1 MTTWDRR
8 VTAAGGRLEQPTEG
22 GSDERGPDM
31 PDDLHPDDRA
41 AVDALLALAATR
53 PGGFSTTVLARR
65 TRPGVA
71 PLVHLR
77 VQGDVDGP
85 HVIAHDVAT
94 DALAMRDALTGLPA
108 RALVR
113 ERLLHALSD
122 AERDDLHV
130 AVLHIDIDGFR
141 LLNSAVGYAT
151 GDQVLRWVSARLGD
165 ALRPADTLGR
175 LGNDR
180 FLVVAPG
187 VRSRVEAAELG
198 ERLRRT
204 VAERDDG
211 PVREVGVSVG
221 ITWGTAADD
230 PDTLLAQAELA
241 LDVAKEA
248 GRDRCQFFDDA
259 LGSRR
264 ARRVAIDT
272 ELRRGIDD
280 GTLEVHF
287 QPIVDVRTLEVVG
300 AEALMRV
307 RSGDGAVLAPRE
319 LLDAANESGLLRRV
333 EAATMQAA
341 CRTATTWLRTDR
353 PVTVSIN
360 LTERQFRDEQLLH
373 VVEDALASTDLPPN
387 RLMLEIPE
395 TTLVADL
402 DTARRVIEPLRR
414 IGVLVAVDEFLGSDQ
429 LTARIGSLGV
439 NLVKLDRGLVHA
451 HDTTWGRPIL
461 TSIIRAMDEVH
472 VPVAAMAVETEEQLA
487 AMRELGCRFAQGYLF
502 MKAVPASAIPMVLGK
517 LHAV

>member
-1 MTTWDRR
+1 MATWDRR
-8 VTAAGGRLEQPTEG
+8 VTVAGGRLEHPA
-22 GSDERGPDM
+22 ERRGEQRGFEP

-41 AVDALLALAATR
+41 AVDALLALAETR
-53 PGGFSTTVLARR
+53 PGFATTVLARR
-65 TRPGVA
+65 TRPGAA
-71 PLVHLR
+71 PLVQLTIQAGADGAQVV
-77 VQGDVDGP
+77 VQSLE
-85 HVIAHDVAT
+85 A
-94 DALAMRDALTGLPA
+94 DAVTMRDPLTGLPA

-113 ERLLHALSD
+113 ERLLHAL
-122 AERDDLHV
+122 AGARDDDAHV

-187 VRSRVEAAELG
+187 IPSRADAAELG
-198 ERLRRT
+198 ERLRRA
-204 VAERDDG
+204 VADRDDG
-211 PVREVGVSVG
+211 PVREVGVSIG
-221 ITWGTAADD
+221 ITWGAAGDD

-248 GRDRCQFFDDA
+248 GRDRCQLFDEP
-259 LGSRR
+259 LGTRR

-287 QPIVDVRTLEVVG
+287 QPIVDVHTLEVVG

-307 RSGDGAVLAPRE
+307 RARDGAVLAPRE
-319 LLDAANESGLLRRV
+319 LLEAANESGLLRRV

-360 LTERQFRDEQLLH
+360 ITERQFRDERLLH

-402 DTARRVIEPLRR
+402 DAAQHVIEPLRR
-414 IGVLVAVDEFLGSDQ
+414 LGVLVAVDEFLGSEQ
-429 LTARIGSLGV
+429 LTARLGSLGV

-461 TSIIRAMDEVH
+461 TSIIRATDEVQ

-487 AMRELGCRFAQGYLF
+487 AVRELGGRFAQGYLF

>member
-1 MTTWDRR
+1 MMTWDRR
-8 VTAAGGRLEQPTEG
+8 VAVAGGRVEGPTGESVG
-22 GSDERGPDM
+22 LAPEAA
-31 PDDLHPDDRA
+31 DDLHPDDRA
-41 AVDALLALAATR
+41 AVDALVALAGTR
-53 PGGFSTTVLARR
+53 PGFSTTLLARR
-65 TRPGVA
+65 SRPGA
-71 PLVHLR
+71 GPLVQLTIR
-77 VQGDVDGP
+77 GLDDGAE
-85 HVIAHDVAT
+85 VVAQPVET
-94 DALAMRDALTGLPA
+94 DAAAMRDALTGLPA
-108 RALVR
+108 RSLVR
-113 ERLLHALSD
+113 ERLQHALTG
-122 AERDDLHV
+122 AAYDDSHV

-187 VRSRVEAAELG
+187 VRSRIEAAELG
-198 ERLRRT
+198 ERLRRA
-204 VAERDDG
+204 VADRDDG
-211 PVREVGVSVG
+211 PVREVGVSIG
-221 ITWGTAADD
+221 ITLGATGDD

-241 LDVAKEA
+241 LDVAREA
-248 GRDRCQFFDDA
+248 GRDRCQLFDEA
-259 LGSRR
+259 LGTRR
-264 ARRVAIDT
+264 AHRVAIDA

-287 QPIVDVRTLEVVG
+287 QPIVDVHTLEVVG

-307 RSGDGAVLAPRE
+307 RSRDGEVLAPRE
-319 LLDAANESGLLRRV
+319 LLEAANESGLLRRL

-341 CRTATTWLRTDR
+341 CRTATSWLRTDR

-360 LTERQFRDEQLLH
+360 VTERQFRDERLLR
-373 VVEDALASTDLPPN
+373 VVQEALAATDLPPN

-402 DTARRVIEPLRR
+402 DRARDVIAPLRR
-414 IGVLVAVDEFLGSDQ
+414 LGVLVAVDEFLGSEQ
-429 LTARIGSLGV
+429 LTARIADLGV
-439 NLVKLDRGLVHA
+439 NVVKIDRGLVHA

-461 TSIIRAMDEVH
+461 TSVIQAMDEAH

-502 MKAVPASAIPMVLGK
+502 MKAVPASAIPMVLGR
-517 LHAV
+517 LHTV